1 MKRPIIRLSIASTAT
16 NKQKKSYSAS
26 IEAYKKAGLTVLR
39 DWTNAGEQDA
49 YVILPKGNRSKQIA
63 GYRIAS
69 ALNNAF
75 SYSYVD

>member
-1 MKRPIIRLSIASTAT
+1 MKRPIIRLSISSTAS

-49 YVILPKGNRSKQIA
+49 YVILPTGNRTEQLA
-63 GYRIAS
+63 DYRISS
-69 ALNNAF
+69 ALSNAF
-75 SYSYVD
+75 AGSYNP